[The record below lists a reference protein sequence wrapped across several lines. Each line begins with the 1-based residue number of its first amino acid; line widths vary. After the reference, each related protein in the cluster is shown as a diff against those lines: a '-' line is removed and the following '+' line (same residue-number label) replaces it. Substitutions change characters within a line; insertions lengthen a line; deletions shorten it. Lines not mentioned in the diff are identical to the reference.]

1 MIVILLG
8 MGLAFAA
15 TLRSLPSGIGL
26 GGALDIARDGGKLH
40 AISLDLGSR
49 YNLWS
54 GLLGGFFLQLA
65 YFGTDQSQVQRYLT
79 AKSSKQSQLGLLLNG
94 LLKIPM
100 QLGIL
105 FVGVMVFAAYHF
117 APQPL
122 LFNPVEA
129 RAAAESAR
137 GAELAQLER
146 DYHKTWEIR
155 RDRTLS
161 WLSTELEPDRTMRKL
176 DVEESSRELA
186 ALRERAVAL
195 AHEAAPA
202 SNGNDINYVFLRF
215 VLEHLPVGIVGLVL
229 AAVFCASMSASSA
242 ELNALATT
250 TTVDFYKRFLRP
262 GADDAR
268 IVRVSRL
275 ATVCWGAFAVGIAQF
290 AGGFGTLVEAV
301 NVLGSLFYGTILGIF
316 LTGFFLKRVGGTAVC
331 LAALASEGLVVGL
344 HFGTQ
349 LSFLWFNAI
358 GCLAVLALSALSL
371 LAQRYKVSLAPSK

>member
-195 AHEAAPA
+195 AHEAAPPRTA
-202 SNGNDINYVFLRF
+202 TISTM
-215 VLEHLPVGIVGLVL
+215 
-229 AAVFCASMSASSA
+229 CSSASSSSTSRSESWDWCWRRSSA
-242 ELNALATT
+242 RRCRRA
-250 TTVDFYKRFLRP
+250 RP
-262 GADDAR
+262 
-268 IVRVSRL
+268 S
-275 ATVCWGAFAVGIAQF
+275 
-290 AGGFGTLVEAV
+290 
-301 NVLGSLFYGTILGIF
+301 
-316 LTGFFLKRVGGTAVC
+316 
-331 LAALASEGLVVGL
+331 
-344 HFGTQ
+344 
-349 LSFLWFNAI
+349 
-358 GCLAVLALSALSL
+358 
-371 LAQRYKVSLAPSK
+371 